1 MTARLTPGKRLRRAL
16 DAALRERG
24 MEWTESDVALT
35 LPLIEATAD
44 RVEMLR
50 GKLDAEAEQPQL
62 SLRGVQIAAELRQ
75 AEAQLTRLVASL
87 GLDGADDDEP
97 APKSARHAAAAAT
110 RWDRRS
116 HRRVAA

>member
-1 MTARLTPGKRLRRAL
+1 
-16 DAALRERG
+16 
-24 MEWTESDVALT
+24 VALK

-50 GKLDAEAEQPQL
+50 GKLDTEAQRAEL

-87 GLDGADDDEP
+87 GLDDDDEEP
-97 APKSARHAAAAAT
+97 APPKRPRHVAAAAT

-116 HRRVAA
+116 HRRVPA